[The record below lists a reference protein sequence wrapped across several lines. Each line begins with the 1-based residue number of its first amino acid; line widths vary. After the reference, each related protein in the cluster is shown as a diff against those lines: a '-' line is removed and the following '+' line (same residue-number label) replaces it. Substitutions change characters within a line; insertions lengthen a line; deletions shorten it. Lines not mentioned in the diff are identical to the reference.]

1 MIEIFG
7 KRIAKKNAII
17 GLVILGAI
25 ILGLGLAIGIP
36 LNSNLEKANKLLDK
50 YLLLDGYKIEIFL
63 FHKIENY
70 MLYLKFKATTICP
83 I

>member
-50 YLLLDGYKIEIFL
+50 YLLLDGYKIEIF
-63 FHKIENY
+63 
-70 MLYLKFKATTICP
+70 YLIK
-83 I
+83 